1 MTTFHC
7 PVCQGPLASRVV
19 RAEFTCHHCSWALR
33 SNVGR
38 AFAWALGVGGA
49 AEVAVL
55 ASLWVLL
62 PGRLDPLTVWL
73 SLGSVVG
80 YFVGYVVFS
89 RAIVLTPMRPQ
100 RVLTGQSGGPPAATC
115 DLKR

>member
-7 PVCQGPLASRVV
+7 PVCQGPLASWVV

-33 SNVGR
+33 SNVGG

-55 ASLWVLL
+55 VLLWVFV
-62 PGRLDPLTVWL
+62 PGRLDPLIVWL
-73 SLGSVVG
+73 SLSGVVG
-80 YFVGYVVFS
+80 YAVGYVVFS
-89 RAIVLTPMRPQ
+89 RTLVLSPMRPQ
-100 RVLTGQSGGPPAATC
+100 RVPARAMSNPPQVQEA
-115 DLKR
+115 DQ

>member
-1 MTTFHC
+1 M
-7 PVCQGPLASRVV
+7 
-19 RAEFTCHHCSWALR
+19 
-33 SNVGR
+33 GR

-49 AEVAVL
+49 AEIAVL
-55 ASLWVLL
+55 ASLWVPL
-62 PGRLDPLTVWL
+62 PGRLDPLAVWL

-100 RVLTGQSGGPPAATC
+100 RVLTGQSSEPSAVAC
-115 DLKR
+115 DLRR